1 MMVMVVDR
9 RVVEIDEARRE
20 AHDESGGEEAA
31 GRGERQLARG
41 SLPPTSLLLLL
52 LLLLLLVGLLRCLC
66 FFLLVPTPPPS
77 FSLVVLVQC
86 DGSHCGP
93 RTTSCSR
100 QRPQQQQ
107 QQQQQRQR
115 AGSEGATRTK
125 SDELSVIF
133 GVRGERDTRVAQWRA
148 WARP

>member
-1 MMVMVVDR
+1 M
-9 RVVEIDEARRE
+9 VEIDEARRK

-52 LLLLLLVGLLRCLC
+52 LLVGLLRCLC

-77 FSLVVLVQC
+77 FSLLLVVVLVQC

-93 RTTSCSR
+93 RTTSCSP
-100 QRPQQQQ
+100 QRQQ

-125 SDELSVIF
+125 SDELCVIF

>member
-1 MMVMVVDR
+1 
-9 RVVEIDEARRE
+9 VVEIDEARRE

-52 LLLLLLVGLLRCLC
+52 LLLVGLLRCLC

-77 FSLVVLVQC
+77 FSSLLLVLVQC

-93 RTTSCSR
+93 RTKSCSP
-100 QRPQQQQ
+100 QRPQQ

-148 WARP
+148 WARR

>member
-1 MMVMVVDR
+1 
-9 RVVEIDEARRE
+9 VVEIDEARRE

-52 LLLLLLVGLLRCLC
+52 LVGLLRCLC

-77 FSLVVLVQC
+77 FSSLLVVVLVQC

-93 RTTSCSR
+93 RTTSCSP

-107 QQQQQRQR
+107 QQQRQRQR

-125 SDELSVIF
+125 SDELCVIS
-133 GVRGERDTRVAQWRA
+133 GLATVL
-148 WARP
+148 P

>member
-1 MMVMVVDR
+1 
-9 RVVEIDEARRE
+9 VVEIDEVRRE

-52 LLLLLLVGLLRCLC
+52 LVGLRCLC

-77 FSLVVLVQC
+77 FSSLLVMVQC

-93 RTTSCSR
+93 RTTSCSP
-100 QRPQQQQ
+100 QRPQQ

>member
-1 MMVMVVDR
+1 
-9 RVVEIDEARRE
+9 VVEIDEARRE

-52 LLLLLLVGLLRCLC
+52 LLLLVGLLRCLC

-77 FSLVVLVQC
+77 FSSLVLLVLVLVQC

-93 RTTSCSR
+93 RTTSCAP

>member
-1 MMVMVVDR
+1 M
-9 RVVEIDEARRE
+9 VEIDEARRE

-77 FSLVVLVQC
+77 FSLLLLLLLLVLVQR
-86 DGSHCGP
+86 DGCHCGP
-93 RTTSCSR
+93 RTTSCSP
-100 QRPQQQQ
+100 QRPQQ

-125 SDELSVIF
+125 SDELCVIF

>member
-1 MMVMVVDR
+1 M
-9 RVVEIDEARRE
+9 VEIDEARRE

-52 LLLLLLVGLLRCLC
+52 LVGLLRCLC

-77 FSLVVLVQC
+77 FSLSLLVLVVVQC

-93 RTTSCSR
+93 RTTSCSP
-100 QRPQQQQ
+100 QRPQQ